1 MLDLGK
7 RRKKLPEKGVSF
19 KLSTL
24 LSIRDRMNSR
34 LLKQSSA
41 IQGLMYSAKNM
52 VTVEEEIAQFEYIFK
67 QLLLVHQEYHSL
79 LDEEEKSS
87 DEEWFEEVDEP
98 VFTFEHQVHNRLRDA
113 AMERANT
120 SRQSSKKA
128 TNSCSSGSSR
138 RTKTSSSGSNS
149 SRSSNKRAV
158 EEKAKLAELMAEA
171 EFIQQ
176 RQLAENKAEQLRV
189 HKNWQK
195 VTQDLKFMKKWKREY
210 H

>member
-1 MLDLGK
+1 MK
-7 RRKKLPEKGVSF
+7 
-19 KLSTL
+19 
-24 LSIRDRMNSR
+24 
-34 LLKQSSA
+34 
-41 IQGLMYSAKNM
+41 
-52 VTVEEEIAQFEYIFK
+52 
-67 QLLLVHQEYHSL
+67 
-79 LDEEEKSS
+79 
-87 DEEWFEEVDEP
+87 
-98 VFTFEHQVHNRLRDA
+98 
-113 AMERANT
+113 RANT

-138 RTKTSSSGSNS
+138 RTKTSSSGNNS

>member
-98 VFTFEHQVHNRLRDA
+98 LFTFEHQVHNRLRDA

-120 SRQSSKKA
+120 SRQSSKKGIK
-128 TNSCSSGSSR
+128 SCSSGSSR
-138 RTKTSSSGSNS
+138 KTKTSSSDSNS
-149 SRSSNKRAV
+149 SRSSKERAA
-158 EEKAKLAELMAEA
+158 EEKAKLAELIAEA
-171 EFIQQ
+171 EFLQQ
-176 RQLAENKAEQLRV
+176 RQLAENKPEQFRVQEKLAKAEARSQV
-189 HKNWQK
+189 
-195 VTQDLKFMKKWKREY
+195 
-210 H
+210 